1 MIQKF
6 NYPKMVERV
15 SNGSSV
21 AVFYKPSVK
30 GAFSISASHS
40 DLHSEQTVDLKMGRG
55 SQSFAW
61 AGASSSYS
69 PYCKNRKE
77 VIGKDRNK
85 TNALC
90 LLVIIIWSFQSR
102 QLKPFM

>member
-6 NYPKMVERV
+6 NYTKMVERV

-40 DLHSEQTVDLKMGRG
+40 DLRSEQPVDLKMGRG
-55 SQSFAW
+55 SQSFVG

-69 PYCKNRKE
+69 SCCKYRKE
-77 VIGKDRNK
+77 VM
-85 TNALC
+85 
-90 LLVIIIWSFQSR
+90 R
-102 QLKPFM
+102 QR